1 MKNFSRVLSL
11 MFISTIFSSLI
22 GCSLVMQPFEE
33 PVFVEANTSDTV
45 FVVPMQETSQQESF
59 NSVNFLEKSMVAT
72 KRIRVNR
79 EWVQTSRK
87 WFFGIGPYVGYYQPT
102 VKVIKVDR
110 SPVNVKWHGD
120 TNGIWV
126 ESKDSVG
133 FSTGVEITARILT
146 EQDAAMFLYNYP
158 GVNVNEQ
165 LQGESV
171 VAHVAVAN
179 LSDVLNREVRVMVQ
193 KIFARE
199 AAKNNMDELRGM
211 KNEVITAIETEIVPY
226 FKERGIDI
234 TTVGQFDGYTYQ
246 DGNIQTAINKVFQAQ
261 QDKQVAIA
269 EAEAAQERKLALQ
282 LLGEGEAGKTLAI
295 AQGRAEGV
303 KVEADAEAYK
313 VTQLEKSQQFYL
325 QSRDLDIREKWLE
338 IWDGK
343 LPHYLMGN
351 SDNTNMLLQ
360 LPSVK

>member
-1 MKNFSRVLSL
+1 M
-11 MFISTIFSSLI
+11 
-22 GCSLVMQPFEE
+22 VMQPYEE

-45 FVVPMQETSQQESF
+45 FVVPMQETSSQETF
-59 NSVNFLEKSMVAT
+59 NSIQFLQKSMVAT
-72 KRIRVNR
+72 KRIRVGR
-79 EWVQTSRK
+79 EWVQTGRK
-87 WFFGIGPYVGYYQPT
+87 WFLGVGPYSGYYQPS

-110 SPVNVKWHGD
+110 SPVNVRWHGD
-120 TNGIWV
+120 HNGIWV

-133 FSTGVEITARILT
+133 FSTGIEITARILT
-146 EQDAAMFLYNYP
+146 EEDAAMFLYNYP
-158 GVNVNEQ
+158 GVNINEKKE
-165 LQGESV
+165 GDSV
-171 VAHVAVAN
+171 VAHIAVAN

-211 KNEVITAIETEIVPY
+211 KNEVIQAIETEIVPY

-234 TTVGQFDGYTYQ
+234 TAVGQFDGYTYQ
-246 DGNIQTAINKVFQAQ
+246 DPNIQTAINKVFQAQ

-313 VTQLEKSQQFYL
+313 VGQLEKAQEFYL
-325 QSRDLDIREKWLE
+325 QSRKMDIQERWLE
-338 IWDGK
+338 TWDGK
-343 LPHYLMGN
+343 LPHYLLGN
-351 SDNTNMLLQ
+351 DSGNQMLLQ
-360 LPSVK
+360 LPDGK